1 MSSQFALGLEWTAV
15 LFNILFTILIGLE
28 KRSGWLFGFVAS
40 VISVVLYQA
49 QDAWLMALL
58 NVFYGIMGLYGWWAW
73 GSAAEERPLTR
84 FALPK
89 HLLLLT
95 IGIAMTA
102 LLVWAM
108 QYWQVPGTHQGME
121 AFIAS
126 FAIIATWLMST
137 KAVENWIYWTIG
149 DVVAVVFNFLIGF
162 NGYALLNVVYIGLA
176 VAGYIRWSRA
186 YNARLKPD
194 AIP

>member
-1 MSSQFALGLEWTAV
+1 MSSQLALGLEWTAV
-15 LFNILFTILIGLE
+15 VLNILFTILIGLE

-49 QDAWLMALL
+49 QDAWLMAVL
-58 NVFYGIMGLYGWWAW
+58 NVFYGVMGLYGWWAW
-73 GSAAEERPLTR
+73 GSASEERPLTR
-84 FALPK
+84 FPLPK
-89 HLLLLT
+89 HLLLLA
-95 IGIAMTA
+95 IGVAVTG

-108 QYWQVPGTHQGME
+108 RYWQVPGTHQGME

-126 FAIIATWLMST
+126 FAIIATWLMSA

-149 DVVAVVFNFLIGF
+149 DVVAVAFNFLIGL

-176 VAGYIRWSRA
+176 VAGYIRWNRA
-186 YNARLKPD
+186 YNARLKPQ